1 MRQECANGM
10 RQRKSPPPALL
21 CYTCSGAN
29 LPVLSGK
36 EVTMYHETTREGTHK
51 FTQTYK
57 GKDGRTRKAS
67 VTLKAYAP
75 DDAARALAA
84 KIRKKREE
92 GDAVEEENKQKQTG
106 PAETNHPRTLADL
119 CALYVAYEARIY
131 RPQTVANL
139 TEHLNGLLRILGR
152 ETPIEDVSAGFV
164 RSRLLAYDRTA
175 TTRNEHMRRVKQ
187 LWRWAYSFDYVE
199 GIDWLAKLTP
209 EKDEAKTLRHSVK
222 YLDTD
227 ELRAV
232 LAACT
237 LTHWRLLIR
246 FLALSG
252 LRVGEAAALTWN
264 DIREDD
270 GRQYLSVSK
279 TYSWMIRQTCPA
291 PKTDA
296 SNRRVCVRPELA
308 DALKCQREFSMACGR
323 KCTPDQL
330 VFFDRTGSTFSLRAF
345 EAYFRRLTRLTIGR
359 ELTPHALRHT
369 FAALMAGAG
378 VPLDVI
384 ARQLGHADSRVTREV
399 YFHVTNG
406 LREADAETLSDVVL
420 LHTPAQ

>member
-1 MRQECANGM
+1 
-10 RQRKSPPPALL
+10 
-21 CYTCSGAN
+21 
-29 LPVLSGK
+29 
-36 EVTMYHETTREGTHK
+36 MYHETTREGTHK

-75 DDAARALAA
+75 DDAARALAV
-84 KIRKKREE
+84 KIQKKKEE
-92 GDAVEEENKQKQTG
+92 GDAVEEENKKKQTG

-152 ETPIEDVSAGFV
+152 ETPIENMSAGFV
-164 RSRLLAYDRTA
+164 RSRLLAHDRTA

-222 YLDTD
+222 YLDTG

-232 LAACT
+232 LAACE

-252 LRVGEAAALTWN
+252 LRVGDAAALAWN

-279 TYSWMIRQTCPA
+279 TYSWMIGQTCHA

-296 SNRRVCVRPELA
+296 SNRRVYVRPELA
-308 DALKCQREFSMACGR
+308 DALKCQREFSIACGR
-323 KCTPDQL
+323 GAALRPCNSAVLRPCNKCTPDQL

-345 EAYFRRLTRLTIGR
+345 EAYFRKLTKAAVGR

-369 FAALMAGAG
+369 FTALMAGAG